1 MAQYELNLRDYWL
14 IIRKRKWI
22 IVFTVLLVAG
32 FTFITTEL
40 FGPTPT
46 YEASARVKFDRST
59 SMSGLMTEV
68 LAFSAEGSSLTT
80 QAEVIQSVP
89 VLFRAAKKLGVIAK
103 EIESNEV
110 RTSPDALAKIYELK
124 GHIAAAQE
132 GGTNIL
138 KIITTAEEPE
148 FTALLANAVAE
159 GYREE
164 NIASRNRQ
172 VDDAK
177 LFVANQLKTVEEGL
191 RKSEQALLAFREHEG
206 KVFLNEEAR
215 QALENYSRL
224 EAELEK
230 LGQVKREAS
239 DQLRLL
245 QANEAL
251 PGSGPA
257 RVFTDDVQALI
268 ARLNQKL
275 VDLNTDRA
283 ALLINYTPKHPQV
296 AELDAKILSVKQEMI
311 RELEAK
317 LRTMTERENSIKESI
332 ARFKE
337 KYITLP
343 KAALQLASLER
354 EVKVNG
360 DLYANLKQKHQEFL
374 IRGAERIE
382 EVSIIEPAVIPG
394 SPKNAPQ
401 AGLNLMLSSLIG
413 VLLGFVLAF
422 VRESMDT
429 SIGTIEGVEEFL
441 KVPVL
446 GIIPQVD
453 RTEMERTIQKVFP
466 QTLDAETVELLS
478 RLSPLFDLKGVV
490 AEGYRSLKV
499 NLQFACA
506 DRTVKSLAFASAGLG
521 EGKTTTVINLAI
533 TIAKFGRRV
542 LVVDADLR
550 KPAVHSRLGLKREP
564 GLSEVLV
571 GSAQWQEVVQ
581 TAPDL
586 MLGKLGFDQVLSAP
600 GVDNLSIIT
609 SGHLPPNPSEFFN
622 SQRFVDLIAACE
634 ENYDIVMFDCPPILP
649 VADAVLIGP
658 KVDGVVLVYQV
669 GKIGRT
675 PLQRAKTLLENAQAH
690 VVGVVL
696 SNVSAEFSPDYHQ
709 YQYYRYSSS

>member
-1 MAQYELNLRDYWL
+1 MAQYDLNLRDYLL
-14 IIRKRKWI
+14 ILRKRKWI
-22 IVFTVLLVAG
+22 IAFTVLLVAG

-68 LAFSAEGSSLTT
+68 LLGSSEGSSLTT

-89 VLFRAAKKLGVIAK
+89 VLLRAAKKLGVIAK
-103 EIESNEV
+103 ETESNEV

-124 GHIAAAQE
+124 GHVAAAQE

-172 VDDAK
+172 VDEAK
-177 LFVANQLKTVEEGL
+177 LFVANQLKTVEEAL

-206 KVFLNEEAR
+206 RVFLNEEAR

-230 LGQVKREAS
+230 LGQVEREAS
-239 DQLRLL
+239 NQLRFLK
-245 QANEAL
+245 ANETL
-251 PGSGPA
+251 PDSGLVH
-257 RVFTDDVQALI
+257 VFSDDVQAL
-268 ARLNQKL
+268 
-275 VDLNTDRA
+275 
-283 ALLINYTPKHPQV
+283 
-296 AELDAKILSVKQEMI
+296 M
-311 RELEAK
+311 
-317 LRTMTERENSIKESI
+317 
-332 ARFKE
+332 
-337 KYITLP
+337 
-343 KAALQLASLER
+343 
-354 EVKVNG
+354 
-360 DLYANLKQKHQEFL
+360 ANLKQKHQEFL

-382 EVSIIEPAVIPG
+382 EVSIIEPAVTPG
-394 SPKNAPQ
+394 SPKNAPK
-401 AGLNLMLSSLIG
+401 ATINLMLSSLIG
-413 VLLGFVLAF
+413 ALLGFVLAF
-422 VRESMDT
+422 VRESFDT

-446 GIIPQVD
+446 GVIPQED
-453 RTEMERTIQKVFP
+453 RKEIEQVIKKVFP
-466 QTLDAETVELLS
+466 ETLDAESVELLS
-478 RLSPLFDLKGVV
+478 RLSPLFDLKGVT

-499 NLQFACA
+499 NLQFACV
-506 DRTVKSLAFASAGLG
+506 DRTVKSLSFASAGLG

-533 TIAKFGRRV
+533 TIAQDGRRV

-571 GSAQWQEVVQ
+571 GSAQWQDVVQ

-622 SQRFVDLIAACE
+622 TQRFVDLIAACE
-634 ENYDIVMFDCPPILP
+634 ENYDLVMVDCPPILP
-649 VADAVLIGP
+649 VADAVQVGP

-675 PLQRAKTLLENAQAH
+675 PLLRAKTLLENAQAH
-690 VVGVVL
+690 IVGVVL

-709 YQYYRYSSS
+709 YQYYRYSS

>member
-14 IIRKRKWI
+14 VLRKRKWI
-22 IVFTVLLVAG
+22 IVCTVLLVAG

-40 FGPTPT
+40 SRAKPL
-46 YEASARVKFDRST
+46 YEAFARVKFDRAT
-59 SMSGLMTEV
+59 SQSGLMMEV
-68 LAFSAEGSSLTT
+68 FSYSQEGSSIAT
-80 QAEVIQSVP
+80 QAEVIRSVP
-89 VLFRAAKKLGVIAK
+89 VLLRAAKKLGVIAK
-103 EIESNEV
+103 EVESNEA
-110 RTSPDALAKIYELK
+110 RTSPASLAKIYELK
-124 GHIAAAQE
+124 GQVSVGRE
-132 GGTNIL
+132 ESTNIL
-138 KIITTAEEPE
+138 KIEATSDEPE
-148 FTALLANAVAE
+148 FAAQLANAVAE

-172 VDDAK
+172 VNDAK
-177 LFVANQLKTVEEGL
+177 LFVQDQLKAVEEAL
-191 RKSEQALLAFREHEG
+191 RKSEQALLAFKEHEG
-206 KVFLNEEAR
+206 RVFLNEEAR
-215 QALENYSRL
+215 QALEKYSRL
-224 EAELEK
+224 QAELAK
-230 LGQVKREAS
+230 LAQVKREAS

-296 AELDAKILSVKQEMI
+296 VELDTKILSVKQEMMN
-311 RELEAK
+311 ELGGK
-317 LRTMTERENSIKESI
+317 VRTMTERENSIKESI

-382 EVSIIEPAVIPG
+382 EVSIIEPAVTPG
-394 SPKNAPQ
+394 APKNAPK
-401 AGLNLMLSSLIG
+401 AALNLMLSSLIG
-413 VLLGFVLAF
+413 MLLGFVLAF

-441 KVPVL
+441 KAPVL
-446 GIIPQVD
+446 GVIPQAD
-453 RTEMERTIQKVFP
+453 RTEIEQTIQKVFP
-466 QTLDAETVELLS
+466 ETLDAETVELLS

-506 DRTVKSLAFASAGLG
+506 DRTVKSLAFVSAGLG
-521 EGKTTTVINLAI
+521 EGKTTTVLNLAI
-533 TIAKFGRRV
+533 TIAQDGRRV

-571 GSAQWQEVVQ
+571 GNAQWQDVVQ

-586 MLGKLGFDQVLSAP
+586 MLGKLGFDQILSAP

-622 SQRFVDLIAACE
+622 TQRVVDLIAACE
-634 ENYDIVMFDCPPILP
+634 ETYDLVVFDCPPILP

-675 PLQRAKTLLENAQAH
+675 PLLRAKTLLENAQAH
-690 VVGVVL
+690 IVGVVL

-709 YQYYRYSSS
+709 YQYYRYSS